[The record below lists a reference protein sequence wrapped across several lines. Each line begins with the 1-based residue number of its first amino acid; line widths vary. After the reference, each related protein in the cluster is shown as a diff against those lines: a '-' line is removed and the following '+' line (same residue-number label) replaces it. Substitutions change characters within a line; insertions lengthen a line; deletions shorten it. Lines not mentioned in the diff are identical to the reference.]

1 MDLKNI
7 VSFGNVKVGAHFSVD
22 EATVFPLVKK
32 EENSSNNIIAEAGA
46 DFIKLSIKTARPV
59 LGNNDTIF
67 SVKSTEPVVASC
79 MDIPGPPKGEE
90 TVLAQKLR
98 EAGLLDDEVD
108 ADDDSWDF
116 GWDDDD
122 DDFEED

>member
-1 MDLKNI
+1 MDLKTMT
-7 VSFGNVKVGAHFSVD
+7 SFGNVKVGAHFSLD
-22 EATVFPLVKK
+22 EGTFFPLVKPK
-32 EENSSNNIIAEAGA
+32 GDMVGEGPGV
-46 DFIKLSIKTARPV
+46 DYIKLSVKTARPV

-98 EAGLLDDEVD
+98 EAGLFDDEVD